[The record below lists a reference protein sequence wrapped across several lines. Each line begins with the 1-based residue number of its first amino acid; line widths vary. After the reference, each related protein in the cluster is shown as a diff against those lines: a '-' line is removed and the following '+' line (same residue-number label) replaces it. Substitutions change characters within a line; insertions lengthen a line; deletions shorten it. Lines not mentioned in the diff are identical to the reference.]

1 MNVTNILI
9 IGAICSMLGIGFYC
23 LIITRNMLKLVIA
36 LQILV
41 KGAMIAIMFAGSI
54 NNKMEL
60 AQSLAFTIIV
70 ADTIV
75 AVIGL
80 ALAIQL
86 REKTGTSDIHS
97 ISKLK
102 R

>member
-1 MNVTNILI
+1 MNLINTMNIL
-9 IGAICSMLGIGFYC
+9 AICSIIGIGFYC
-23 LIITRNMLKLVIA
+23 LIITRNLLKLVIG

-41 KGAMIAIMFAGSI
+41 KGVMIAVIFAGNVQGKI
-54 NNKMEL
+54 EM
-60 AQSLAFTIIV
+60 AQSMAYTIIV

-75 AVIGL
+75 TVIGL
-80 ALAIQL
+80 AMSIQL
-86 REKTGTSDIHS
+86 RDKTGTSDIHS